1 MTHLKC
7 SMQVKKKHLLTELH
21 DIVNVNF
28 RWCLFGLQLSVSTAL
43 IPNTSIVQAAQHE
56 ESSIK
61 WVEWPYKLV
70 KRPVIPL
77 SFLCVEVCISV
88 TLHSEETHT
97 PYITQLDVN
106 NFIGRKKKQKQ
117 NNNTKLKSLSKSVQQ
132 TQKTKKSGRHFS
144 YWETKERNQVSAHQL
159 RLQQVKAWLYHL

>member
-1 MTHLKC
+1 MSHLKC
-7 SMQVKKKHLLTELH
+7 SMQIRKKHLTELH

-43 IPNTSIVQAAQHE
+43 IPNTSIVQATQHE

-70 KRPVIPL
+70 KWPVIPL

-97 PYITQLDVN
+97 QYITQLDIN
-106 NFIGRKKKQKQ
+106 NFIGRRKTTTQ
-117 NNNTKLKSLSKSVQQ
+117 NLKVCPSRSNRLKRLRSVAD
-132 TQKTKKSGRHFS
+132 TSPTEKPKREIRSVHTS
-144 YWETKERNQVSAHQL
+144 
-159 RLQQVKAWLYHL
+159 

>member
-21 DIVNVNF
+21 DVNF

-97 PYITQLDVN
+97 QYITQLDIN
-106 NFIGRKKKQKQ
+106 NFIGRKKKKQ
-117 NNNTKLKSLSKSVQQ
+117 QHKIKKSVQ
-132 TQKTKKSGRHFS
+132 
-144 YWETKERNQVSAHQL
+144 VSPTDS
-159 RLQQVKAWLYHL
+159 KD